1 MQCVPPNVYD
11 QVPYSNHPYAQTHP
25 DRLATVAILHGLEP
39 PDPLHARVLELG
51 CGAGGN
57 LLAMVAATP
66 GIRAVGVDLAREPIE
81 AGRATAAAVGLH
93 VDLQQADV
101 RALTDGHLGEFDY
114 VIAHGL
120 YAWVPPDARDAV
132 LATIAA
138 SLAPNGIGY
147 VS

>member
-1 MQCVPPNVYD
+1 P
-11 QVPYSNHPYAQTHP
+11 A
-25 DRLATVAILHGLEP
+25 RRGTVAILHGLEP

-66 GIRAVGVDLAREPIE
+66 GIRAVGVELAQEPIE
-81 AGRATAAAVGLH
+81 LGRATAAQVGVQLA
-93 VDLQQADV
+93 LPQGDV

-114 VIAHGL
+114 IIALGV

-138 SLAPNGIGY
+138 
-147 VS
+147 